1 MLEAGRSE
9 DARETAVRAEVPVG
23 AVPGRLRT
31 RLHRVPGL
39 HLSSVQLQVQ
49 IILKTSLSEEP
60 LLFLTLKVVV
70 EPKLYNIQVR
80 YS

>member
-1 MLEAGRSE
+1 MLLAAGRSE
-9 DARETAVRAEVPVG
+9 DARETTVRAEVPVC

-49 IILKTSLSEEP
+49 NILKTSLSEQS
-60 LLFLTLKVVV
+60 LLFLTLKVLV
-70 EPKLYNIQVR
+70 EPKTMYTSSV
-80 YS
+80 